1 MKKHYLSFSAFI
13 FAILIITGCSS
24 GSSNSIDVS
33 MPFCNDDALI
43 ANSDY
48 ESCEFPALFGAY
60 SLNISPDLQNVEL
73 IPLRLSAIG
82 ESWLVNGMMYFTVTP
97 CSTCLKIESIALDSG
112 NVKLT
117 FSITHPFK
125 PGNTSEPPSGINRLD
140 LNIFDVAMIIVPSD
154 IIPTTYSLGQIYTTA
169 CANQAGFT
177 RELANLIGNPAACPC
192 FLVVDDS
199 MTGTSTYN
207 KFAMGTTNKLFDV
220 WFSDIGTYKLYLTMG
235 YGASAKKAQ
244 RLNPKY
250 YNPEFNRKSAWRVD
264 VTPPEGVD
272 PPALGNTWDDA
283 DTTTEYFVT
292 VDVYD
297 WQIGATV
304 NTSMLNTTDIYAASD
319 VASVSVEIPGMTASP
334 VIVTSSVSGTG
345 KPNDPLVF
353 SVPVANANG
362 LPPGEY
368 TALVKVLDER
378 IPPNPYTD
386 RDYLIDFVLP
396 TELVNVAPP
405 SWTFAADDVSAKSPY
420 AYATA
425 ESGGFRIINISNPL
439 AAYEVSSLSMTG
451 PTCVDASGNYAYVC
465 DASSLSIIDVS
476 TPSSPLI
483 IKQVPSLN
491 SPRDISVVNGYAY
504 VATQGG
510 VVIIDIDLPASA
522 SVIKGVST
530 NGTPIRLSVA
540 NGYVYMTTGMGSS
553 AFLEIVCVDPPLDA
567 YWVSVTNLMLPSGH
581 ATGICVA
588 NYYAYITVRR
598 SLVGD
603 QDFLLIVDIDP
614 PETPYTMKMVDLYE
628 LGECVDVVGGLAYV
642 GSYHLIHIVDV
653 SKVSSAHLIATIS
666 TPGFNNDIDAE
677 SGYLYVANDTK
688 GLMIYPQ
695 YIPPSGGLMNYVIPE
710 YATYQIFTATVVDG

>member
-13 FAILIITGCSS
+13 FAILIITGCSG
-24 GSSNSIDVS
+24 GSSNSINVS
-33 MPFCNDDALI
+33 MPFIDDYPQI
-43 ANSDY
+43 ANSDF
-48 ESCEFPALFGAY
+48 ESPEFPALFGAY

-73 IPLRLSAIG
+73 NPLRSSAIG

-97 CSTCLKIESIALDSG
+97 CSTCLKIKSIALDSG

-125 PGNTSEPPSGINRLD
+125 PGNTSLPPSGTNRLD

-177 RELANLIGNPAACPC
+177 RELANLIGNPAAFPY
-192 FLVVDDS
+192 FLVIDDS
-199 MTGTSTYN
+199 TTGISTYN

-220 WFSDIGTYKLYLTMG
+220 WFSDIGTYKLFLTMG

-272 PPALGNTWDDA
+272 PPSLGNTWDDS

-304 NTSMLNTTDIYAASD
+304 NTAMANTTDIYAASD

-334 VIVTSSVSGTG
+334 VVVTSPTTGTG

-368 TALVKVLDER
+368 TGLVKVLDER
-378 IPPNPYTD
+378 VPPNPYTD

-405 SWTFAADDVSAKSPY
+405 SWTFAADDVCAKSPY
-420 AYATA
+420 AYVTA
-425 ESGGFRIINISNPL
+425 ESGGFRVINISNPL

-451 PTCVDASGNYAYVC
+451 PTCVDASGNYAYAC

-476 TPSSPLI
+476 SPSTPLV

-510 VVIIDIDLPASA
+510 VLIIDIDPPLSA
-522 SVIKGVST
+522 SVKNGVSV
-530 NGTPIRLSVA
+530 GGEPMQLSVS
-540 NGYVYMTTGMGSS
+540 NGYAYLTTAMGSS
-553 AFLEIVCVDPPLDA
+553 AFLEIVSVDPPLDA
-567 YWVSVTNLMLPSGH
+567 YWISQTNLVLPAGY
-581 ATGICVA
+581 ANGICA
-588 NYYAYITVRR
+588 SNYFAYIAVRR
-598 SLVGD
+598 TLAGD
-603 QDFLLIVDIDP
+603 QDFLAIVDCDP
-614 PETPYTMKMVDLYE
+614 PETPLVMKLVDLYE
-628 LGECVDVVGGLAYV
+628 LGGCVDVVGGLAYV
-642 GSYHLIHIVDV
+642 GSYHLVHIVDV
-653 SKVSSAHLIATIS
+653 SKVSSAHIMATIS